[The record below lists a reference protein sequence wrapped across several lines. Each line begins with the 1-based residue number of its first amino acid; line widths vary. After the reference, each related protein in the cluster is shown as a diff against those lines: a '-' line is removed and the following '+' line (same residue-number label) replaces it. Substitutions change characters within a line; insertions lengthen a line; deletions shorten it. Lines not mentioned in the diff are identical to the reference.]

1 MGCKKQ
7 ARKKTPGASGEAAP
21 GTIAFRLFATDPG
34 DESVGIPFAEGPIT
48 ISVPEWMVDELQAG
62 EFERDLAT
70 FLSTWLPD
78 GQVLT
83 SWEKEQEDEC
93 SLGREE

>member
-1 MGCKKQ
+1 MACKKQ
-7 ARKKTPGASGEAAP
+7 AKKNISTRGMAAP
-21 GTIAFRLFATDPG
+21 GTISFRLFATDPG
-34 DESVGIPFAEGPIT
+34 DESVGIPFAEGPILVT
-48 ISVPEWMVDELQAG
+48 LPEWMVDELQAG

-83 SWEKEQEDEC
+83 SWEKEQEDGC
-93 SLGREE
+93 DLGHDE